1 RQGLHTLNPSRYAAH
16 LDHSSTQECH
26 SPWESVA
33 PPNQNG
39 SFPRLCAWRSAMPFR
54 SDKRLESRRRCYLVD
69 ASRWQGT
76 PRRRPWCAWMRQRP
90 FPPAHGG
97 GNLCGKT
104 SRRSRTA
111 TPGSQRKYAQ
121 SVWANRTLALLGDMY
136 VDWCPGVSPHRSRVP
151 LQHLGLLDG
160 QRRGRSCRFQRTA
173 AKGFSMRSP
182 AIFWPGFKSSE
193 RRRVAPLLTAAA
205 TMSASQKPIRDSSS
219 IRNATESSAGVV
231 SMHQI
236 E

>member
-1 RQGLHTLNPSRYAAH
+1 
-16 LDHSSTQECH
+16 
-26 SPWESVA
+26 
-33 PPNQNG
+33 
-39 SFPRLCAWRSAMPFR
+39 MPHDGKVYR
-54 SDKRLESRRRCYLVD
+54 E
-69 ASRWQGT
+69 G
-76 PRRRPWCAWMRQRP
+76 
-90 FPPAHGG
+90 AHGEHGCHKDLSRQHMAG
-97 GNLCGKT
+97 GT
-104 SRRSRTA
+104 FAERHRSG
-111 TPGSQRKYAQ
+111 PGQQPQAPS
-121 SVWANRTLALLGDMY
+121 ANMHNQYGRIGHWLFLEIIY
-136 VDWCPGVSPHRSRVP
+136 VDWCPGVSPHRSQVP